1 MVTLK
6 TPNTPANWQL
16 FEWIFDPTG
25 YLERNQSKLG
35 DTFNARLG
43 VNFDRFIFISH
54 PDHVRT
60 ILSAPARCFDA
71 GRANGILGPLV
82 GDNSLL
88 LLDGAAHKQQ
98 RQLLMPPFHGDRMA
112 TYGKIITQVT
122 GQAIDRQPQGEAF
135 RVRSLTEEITMRV
148 ILNAVFGLNEG
159 GRYETMRRTMSTFL
173 NMTASPV
180 KSSLLFFPSLQQ
192 NLGPWSPWGRFLAIR
207 DQLDALLYA
216 EIQQRRQESPD
227 ERQDE
232 RQDIL
237 SMLLLARDEE
247 GQGMSDKELR
257 DELVTLLLAGHETTA
272 TALAWALYWVHR
284 CETVR
289 DRLIE
294 EITALGDNPD
304 PMAVFKLPYLTAVCN
319 ETLRIYPVAMVTFPR
334 ITNEP
339 FSVGDYQFPA
349 ETVLAPCIYLTHH
362 RDDIFPDSHSFKP
375 ERFLERQYSP
385 YEFYPFGGGNRRC
398 LGMALA
404 LYELKLALATLVTK
418 HEFTLPDQPPVKP
431 VRRGITLAPSAGLSL
446 VKTR

>member
-1 MVTLK
+1 MVIK
-6 TPNTPANWQL
+6 TPKTPPKWQL
-16 FEWIFDPTG
+16 LEWIFDPTG
-25 YLERNQSKLG
+25 YLKRNRAKLG
-35 DTFNARLG
+35 ETFNGRLG
-43 VNFDRFIFISH
+43 VNFDGFVFFSH

-88 LLDGAAHKQQ
+88 LLDGQPHKQQ
-98 RQLLMPPFHGDRMA
+98 RQLLMPPFHGDRMV
-112 TYGKIITQVT
+112 TYGEIITQVT
-122 GQAIDRQPQGEAF
+122 RQAIDRQPQGEAF

-148 ILNAVFGLNEG
+148 ILKAVFGLNEG
-159 GRYETMRRTMSTFL
+159 EQYEKMRRTMSTFL
-173 NMTASPV
+173 DMTASPV
-180 KSSLLFFPSLQQ
+180 KSSLLFFKSLQR

-207 DQLDALLYA
+207 EQLDALLYA
-216 EIQQRRQESPD
+216 EIRQRRQESLE
-227 ERQDE
+227 ERD
-232 RQDIL
+232 DIL
-237 SMLLLARDEE
+237 SLLLLARDEE

-284 CETVR
+284 FDRVR

-294 EITALGDNPD
+294 DVSALGETPD

-319 ETLRIYPVAMVTFPR
+319 ETLRIYPVALVTFPR
-334 ITNEP
+334 IAKEP
-339 FSVGDYQFPA
+339 FQVGDYQFPA
-349 ETVLAPCIYLTHH
+349 ESVLAPCIYLTHH
-362 RDDIFPDSHSFKP
+362 REDIFPDSYSFKP

-404 LYELKLALATLVTK
+404 MYELKLALATLVTE
-418 HEFTLPDQPPVKP
+418 HDFSLPPQPPVKP

>member
-1 MVTLK
+1 MVTVNTPK
-6 TPNTPANWQL
+6 TPSQWQL
-16 FEWIFDPTG
+16 FEWMFDPTG
-25 YLERNQSKLG
+25 YLERNQNKLG
-35 DTFNARLG
+35 ETFNANLG
-43 VNFDRFIFISH
+43 VNLNGFVFVSH

-88 LLDGAAHKQQ
+88 LLDGAVHKQQ
-98 RQLLMPPFHGDRMA
+98 RQLLMPAFHGDRMV
-112 TYGKIITQVT
+112 TYGEIITQLT
-122 GQAIDRQPQGEAF
+122 RRAIDHQPQGEAF

-148 ILNAVFGLNEG
+148 ILQAVFGLNEG
-159 GRYETMRRTMSTFL
+159 GQYETVRRTMSTFL
-173 NMTASPV
+173 DMTASPV
-180 KSSLLFFPSLQQ
+180 KSSLLFLKSLQR

-207 DQLDALLYA
+207 NQLDKLLYA
-216 EIQQRRQESPD
+216 EIQQRRQASLE
-227 ERQDE
+227 E

-237 SMLLLARDEE
+237 SLLLLARDEE
-247 GQGMSDKELR
+247 GQGMSDQELR

-284 CETVR
+284 FDSVR

-294 EITALGDNPD
+294 EITALGENPD

-319 ETLRIYPVAMVTFPR
+319 ETLRIYPVALVTFPR
-334 ITNEP
+334 IAKEP
-339 FSVGDYQFPA
+339 IQVGDYQFPA

-362 RDDIFPDSHSFKP
+362 REDLFPDSHSFKP

-404 LYELKLALATLVTK
+404 MYELKLALATLITE

-431 VRRGITLAPSAGLSL
+431 VRRGITLAPSPGLSL
-446 VKTR
+446 IKTR

>member
-1 MVTLK
+1 MPTLK
-6 TPNTPANWQL
+6 TPKTPPKWQL
-16 FEWIFDPTG
+16 LEWIFDPTG
-25 YLERNQSKLG
+25 YLERNQSQLG
-35 DTFNARLG
+35 ETFNGRLG
-43 VNFDRFIFISH
+43 VNFDGFVFFSH
-54 PDHVRT
+54 PDHIRT

-98 RQLLMPPFHGDRMA
+98 RQLLMPPFHGDRMV
-112 TYGKIITQVT
+112 TYGEIITEVT
-122 GQAIDRQPQGEAF
+122 RRAIDRQPQGQAF

-148 ILNAVFGLNEG
+148 ILQAVFGLNEG
-159 GRYETMRRTMSTFL
+159 EQYEQMRRIMSTFL

-180 KSSLLFFPSLQQ
+180 KSSLLFFQSLQR

-207 DQLDALLYA
+207 DQLDELLYS
-216 EIQQRRQESPD
+216 EIQQRRQESLE
-227 ERQDE
+227 ERD
-232 RQDIL
+232 DIL
-237 SMLLLARDEE
+237 SLLLLARDEE

-272 TALAWALYWVHR
+272 TSLSWALYWVHHLDS
-284 CETVR
+284 VR
-289 DRLIE
+289 DRLRE
-294 EITALGDNPD
+294 ELATLGETPD

-334 ITNEP
+334 IAREP
-339 FSVGDYQFPA
+339 FQVGDYQFPP
-349 ETVLAPCIYLTHH
+349 ESVLAPCIYLTHH
-362 RDDIFPDSHSFKP
+362 REDIFPDSYSFKP

-404 LYELKLALATLVTK
+404 LYELKLALATLVTE
-418 HEFTLPDQPPVKP
+418 HEFTLPPQPPVKP
-431 VRRGITLAPSAGLSL
+431 VRRGITLAPSSGLSL

>member
-6 TPNTPANWQL
+6 TPKSPAKWQL

-25 YLERNQSKLG
+25 YLERNQTKLG
-35 DTFNARLG
+35 ETFNARLG
-43 VNFDRFIFISH
+43 VNFDGFVFFSH

-82 GDNSLL
+82 GDDSLL
-88 LLDGAAHKQQ
+88 LLDGQAHKQQ
-98 RQLLMPPFHGDRMA
+98 RQLLMPPFHGDRMVA
-112 TYGKIITQVT
+112 YGEIITQVT
-122 GQAIDRQPQGEAF
+122 RQAIDRQPQGEPF

-148 ILNAVFGLNEG
+148 ILQAVFGLNEG
-159 GRYETMRRTMSTFL
+159 GRYETVRRTMSTFL

-180 KSSLLFFPSLQQ
+180 KSSLLFLKFLQR

-207 DQLDALLYA
+207 EQLDALLYA
-216 EIQQRRQESPD
+216 EIQQRRQEARE
-227 ERQDE
+227 ERE
-232 RQDIL
+232 DIL
-237 SMLLLARDEE
+237 SMLLLARDED

-284 CETVR
+284 FETVR
-289 DRLIE
+289 DRLIA
-294 EITALGDNPD
+294 EISALGENPD

-319 ETLRIYPVAMVTFPR
+319 ETLRIYPVALVTFPR
-334 ITNEP
+334 IAKEP
-339 FSVGDYQFPA
+339 FQVGDYQFPA
-349 ETVLAPCIYLTHH
+349 ESVLAPCIYLTHH
-362 RDDIFPDSHSFKP
+362 REDIFPDSYNFKP

-404 LYELKLALATLVTK
+404 MYELKLALATLITE
-418 HEFTLPDQPPVKP
+418 HEFSLPPQPPVKP

>member
-1 MVTLK
+1 MVTVNTPK
-6 TPNTPANWQL
+6 TPPQWQL

-25 YLERNQSKLG
+25 YLERNQNQLG
-35 DTFNARLG
+35 ETFNAHLG
-43 VNFDRFIFISH
+43 VNLDGFVFVSH

-88 LLDGAAHKQQ
+88 LLDGAVHKQQ
-98 RQLLMPPFHGDRMA
+98 RQLLMPSFHGDRMV
-112 TYGKIITQVT
+112 TYGEIITQLT
-122 GQAIDRQPQGEAF
+122 RRAIDRQPQGEAF

-148 ILNAVFGLNEG
+148 ILQAVFGLNQG
-159 GRYETMRRTMSTFL
+159 DQYETMRRTMSTFL
-173 NMTASPV
+173 DMTASPV
-180 KSSLLFFPSLQQ
+180 KSSLLFLKSLQR

-207 DQLDALLYA
+207 NQLDDLLYA
-216 EIQQRRQESPD
+216 EIQQRRQASLE
-227 ERQDE
+227 E

-237 SMLLLARDEE
+237 SLLLLARDDE

-284 CETVR
+284 VDSVR

-294 EITALGDNPD
+294 EITALGENPD

-319 ETLRIYPVAMVTFPR
+319 ETLRIYPVALVTFPR
-334 ITNEP
+334 IAKEP
-339 FSVGDYQFPA
+339 IQVGDHQFPA

-362 RDDIFPDSHSFKP
+362 REDIFPDSHSFKP

-404 LYELKLALATLVTK
+404 MYELKLALATLITEHK
-418 HEFTLPDQPPVKP
+418 FTLPDQPPVKP
-431 VRRGITLAPSAGLSL
+431 VRRGITLAPSPGLSL

>member
-43 VNFDRFIFISH
+43 RNFDGLVFVSH

-60 ILSAPARCFDA
+60 ILSAPARCFDS

-82 GDNSLL
+82 GDDSLL
-88 LLDGAAHKQQ
+88 LLDGQAHKQQ
-98 RQLLMPPFHGDRMA
+98 RQLLMPPFHGDRMVA
-112 TYGKIITQVT
+112 YGEIITQVT
-122 GQAIDRQPQGEAF
+122 RQAIDRQPQGEPF

-148 ILNAVFGLNEG
+148 ILQAVFGLNEG
-159 GRYETMRRTMSTFL
+159 GRYETVRRTMSTFL

-180 KSSLLFFPSLQQ
+180 KSSLLFLKFLQR

-207 DQLDALLYA
+207 EQLDALLYA
-216 EIQQRRQESPD
+216 EIQQRRQEARE
-227 ERQDE
+227 ERE
-232 RQDIL
+232 DIL
-237 SMLLLARDEE
+237 SMLLLARDED

-284 CETVR
+284 FETVR
-289 DRLIE
+289 DRLIA
-294 EITALGDNPD
+294 EISALGENPD

-319 ETLRIYPVAMVTFPR
+319 ETLRIYPVALVTFPR
-334 ITNEP
+334 IAKEP
-339 FSVGDYQFPA
+339 FQVGDYQFPA
-349 ETVLAPCIYLTHH
+349 ESVLAPCIYLTHH
-362 RDDIFPDSHSFKP
+362 REDIFPDSYNFKP

-404 LYELKLALATLVTK
+404 MYELKLALATLITE
-418 HEFTLPDQPPVKP
+418 HEFSLPPQPPVKP